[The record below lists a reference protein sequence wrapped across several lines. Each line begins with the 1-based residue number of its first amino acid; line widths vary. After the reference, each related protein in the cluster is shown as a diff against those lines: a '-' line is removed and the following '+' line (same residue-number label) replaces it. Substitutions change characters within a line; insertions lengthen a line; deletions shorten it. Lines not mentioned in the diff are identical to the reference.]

1 VNEQLNEKEARF
13 LERARQ
19 SLLASE
25 EQLDAVTASRLRDAR
40 RKAVEAA
47 GAREK
52 GFFRIPNWARIGSVA
67 TAAAAVLV
75 FMIWF
80 DTPRQDL
87 PMKSADDLEI
97 VLNVDSADN
106 MDLYEDLDFYE
117 WLAGAGNGSSS
128 NSNSSS

>member
-1 VNEQLNEKEARF
+1 VNEQQSEKEARF

-19 SLLASE
+19 SFLASE
-25 EQLDAVTASRLRDAR
+25 EQLDAASASRLRDAR

-47 GAREK
+47 GVRGK

-80 DTPRQDL
+80 DTPKQDL
-87 PMKSADDLEI
+87 PVKSADDLEI

-117 WLAGAGNGSSS
+117 WLAGAGNGGGSSS
-128 NSNSSS
+128 

>member
-1 VNEQLNEKEARF
+1 MNEQLNEKEARF

-25 EQLDAVTASRLRDAR
+25 EQLDAVSASRLRDAR

>member
-1 VNEQLNEKEARF
+1 VNEKLSEKEARF
-13 LERARQ
+13 MEKARQ

-47 GAREK
+47 GERDR
-52 GFFRIPNWARIGSVA
+52 GFFRIPNWARVGGVA
-67 TAAAAVLV
+67 TAAAAVIV
-75 FMIWF
+75 FMIWH

-87 PMKSADDLEI
+87 PVRNADDLEI
-97 VLNVDSADN
+97 VLNVDSADI

-117 WLAGAGNGSSS
+117 WLAGAGNGGSSS
-128 NSNSSS
+128 

>member
-1 VNEQLNEKEARF
+1 VNENLTEKEARF
-13 LERARQ
+13 LEKARQ

-25 EQLDAVTASRLRDAR
+25 EQLDAVTISRLRDAR

-47 GAREK
+47 AERER
-52 GFFRIPNWARIGSVA
+52 GFFRIPNWARVGGVA

-80 DTPRQDL
+80 ETPRQDL
-87 PMKSADDLEI
+87 PVKSADDLEI
-97 VLNVDSADN
+97 VLNVDSADI

-117 WLAGAGNGSSS
+117 WLAGAGNGGSSS
-128 NSNSSS
+128 